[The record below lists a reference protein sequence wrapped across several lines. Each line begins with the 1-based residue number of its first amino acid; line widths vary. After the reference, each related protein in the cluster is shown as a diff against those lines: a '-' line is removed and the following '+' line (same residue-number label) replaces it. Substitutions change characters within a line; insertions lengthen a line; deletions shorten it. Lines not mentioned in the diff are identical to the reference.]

1 MREYERRCRRVAD
14 LFYAWMGCYDVWLSR
29 VNEMAWPSDDY
40 SGKRL
45 AVVRRSD
52 FYVVLH
58 EDLRL
63 AVGLKWVCSSNSF
76 VRGRKRHVFQLNSK
90 RCGIRSPRIRVLDS
104 EISMAHL
111 KSTETS
117 TDIGTGF
124 LSHTPYGRR
133 TVVQIK
139 IDQTIMS
146 RWCLRWRADVS

>member
-1 MREYERRCRRVAD
+1 
-14 LFYAWMGCYDVWLSR
+14 MGCYDVWLSR
-29 VNEMAWPSDDY
+29 VNEMARPSDGY
-40 SGKRL
+40 SGKGL
-45 AVVRRSD
+45 AVVRRRN

-63 AVGLKWVCSSNSF
+63 AVGLEWVYSSNSS

-104 EISMAHL
+104 KISMAHL

-117 TDIGTGF
+117 TESGAGF
-124 LSHTPYGRR
+124 SSHTSYGRK

-139 IDQTIMS
+139 INQTNTS
-146 RWCLRWRADVS
+146 R